1 MVLPHKCGPL
11 ILAEINEWRGPLAV
25 QLTRLLMAG
34 LLAAFAAVQAVA
46 AQEPSAAGLWQKVD
60 PETGKTVGWFLFVE
74 REGLYEGVIAKLFL
88 RPGDPPNQTCAHCR
102 DDRKDAPILGIPLV
116 RDMKRHGLKYEDGNI
131 LDPRDG
137 NVYSAMMTI
146 SPDGQ
151 SLTVRGYLGFALF
164 GRDEIWYRLPE
175 TAFKELDPIIV
186 AKYLPASAPAAVGSI
201 KRQGSAKSTNPARA
215 QQ

>member
-1 MVLPHKCGPL
+1 M
-11 ILAEINEWRGPLAV
+11 AV

-34 LLAAFAAVQAVA
+34 LVAAFAAVQAVA

-88 RPGDPPNQTCAHCR
+88 RPGDPQNQTCGACR

-137 NVYSAMMTI
+137 NVYSAMMTLA
-146 SPDGQ
+146 PDGQ
-151 SLTVRGYLGFALF
+151 TLVVRGYLGISLL
-164 GRDEIWYRLPE
+164 GRNQYWTRLPD
-175 TAFKELDPIIV
+175 TAYNELDPSINP
-186 AKYLPASAPAAVGSI
+186 KPAAHPRKSQVPP
-201 KRQGSAKSTNPARA
+201 KPENSAKH
-215 QQ
+215 